1 MSEDMETAPKA
12 ENPFTKPWFLVSGGV
27 LVVVLVLAVVYALLP
42 PVGAAPN
49 GQSTPTVDTSPARP
63 SAATGDS
70 ICGLPKGQP
79 TIPGPGLTSKWELVG
94 KIATPTA
101 PQKFGPGKVVSD
113 GVRTCFAH
121 NPTGALYAAA
131 NVLAMSASGRQVET
145 YKHLAASGPERD
157 AALSTSS
164 ASEPVDVQVAGYQF
178 VSYSDDSAV
187 ITLGVKFA
195 NDTYFTFA
203 TAMKWESGDWKTV
216 LPPASGQ
223 QVKDLSALI
232 PWSGV

>member
-1 MSEDMETAPKA
+1 MSESTDSTPKA
-12 ENPFTKPWFLVSGGV
+12 ENPFTKPWFLAAGGV
-27 LVVVLVLAVVYALLP
+27 IVVIIVLAVVYALLP

-49 GQSTPTVDTSPARP
+49 AQPTPTADKSSSAP
-63 SAATGDS
+63 SAAPGDS
-70 ICGLPKGQP
+70 VCGLPKGDP
-79 TIPGPGLTSKWELVG
+79 IIPGPGLTSKWELVG

-101 PQKFGPGKVVSD
+101 PEKFGPGKVSAD

-121 NPTGALYAAA
+121 NPTGALYAAT
-131 NVLAMSASGRQVET
+131 NVLAMSASGRQAET

-157 AALSTSS
+157 AALATSS
-164 ASEPVDVQVAGYQF
+164 SAEPVDVQVAGYQY
-178 VSYSDDSAV
+178 VSYSADSAV
-187 ITLGVKFA
+187 VTLGVKFS

-203 TAMKWESGDWKTV
+203 TAMKWENGDWKTV

-223 QVKDLSALI
+223 QVKDLSTLI